1 MQRVISVLF
10 VSFVSFCAL
19 CARGAK
25 IHSEAISE
33 SGIATSEN
41 AGGTSGSGRRG
52 LLFGRGGVR
61 RAGRS
66 PEGQEVVFSQ
76 ETELM
81 NLTNAK
87 PSH

>member
-1 MQRVISVLF
+1 MLF
-10 VSFVSFCAL
+10 VSFVSF

-33 SGIATSEN
+33 SGIATSDI
-41 AGGTSGSGRRG
+41 AGGTSGSGRR
-52 LLFGRGGVR
+52 FVWE
-61 RAGRS
+61 GRS
-66 PEGQEVVFSQ
+66 PKGQEVVFSQ

>member
-1 MQRVISVLF
+1 MLF
-10 VSFVSFCAL
+10 VSFVSF

-61 RAGRS
+61 RAR
-66 PEGQEVVFSQ
+66 
-76 ETELM
+76 
-81 NLTNAK
+81 K
-87 PSH
+87 